1 VVSLSEWYTVAAAV
15 ALAVFILLNSPWVTL
30 IGSALGVIAGI
41 VLVARGP
48 LKRSG
53 MFAFVGFVI
62 AGALAI
68 FSLILAK

>member
-1 VVSLSEWYTVAAAV
+1 MSPSEWYTMIAAV
-15 ALAVFILLNSPWVTL
+15 VLLGLALLNNLWVTL
-30 IGSALGVIAGI
+30 IVSVVGMIAGI

-48 LKRSG
+48 LKRGG
-53 MFAFVGFVI
+53 MIAFVGFVV

>member
-1 VVSLSEWYTVAAAV
+1 MSLSEWYAVAAAV
-15 ALAVFILLNSPWVTL
+15 ALATFILLNSPWVTL

-48 LKRSG
+48 LKRGG
-53 MFAFVGFVI
+53 MFALVGFVI

-68 FSLILAK
+68 FSLMRAR

>member
-1 VVSLSEWYTVAAAV
+1 MMAAV
-15 ALAVFILLNSPWVTL
+15 VLLGLALLNNFGVTL
-30 IGSALGVIAGI
+30 IVSVVGVIAGI

-48 LKRSG
+48 LKRGG

-68 FSLILAK
+68 FSLMAAK